1 MAFGFKKQNLNQAST
16 KSGGFVTRT
25 HMGDKKLRTPATK
38 LGPPVALEK
47 LTKEALVRAGPEGAR
62 PWEG

>member
-1 MAFGFKKQNLNQAST
+1 M
-16 KSGGFVTRT
+16 TRT
-25 HMGDKKLRTPATK
+25 HMGDKKLRTPATN

-47 LTKEALVRAGPEGAR
+47 LNKEALVRAGPEGAS